1 MIITK
6 KGEILLSEKTSYL
19 TIKENGKNEL
29 TIKKS
34 RFICSMA
41 RVKTPEEAQKFIT
54 RITKKYHDATHNT
67 YAYTI
72 GLDDN
77 QVKASDNG
85 EPSGT
90 AGIPE
95 LKALQL
101 MRLKNVCTVV
111 TRYFGGIKLGAGGL
125 IRAYSNSVTKA
136 AETIGV
142 VKCSLQQ
149 EIHFTISYPNV
160 DRVNHYLED
169 KDLSVVDQTY
179 STNVTYTLF
188 LDLSEVEAF
197 ENDLTNFLSGNI
209 SFKHGKQKFNETLL
223 TSNNFHE
230 Q

>member
-1 MIITK
+1 M
-6 KGEILLSEKTSYL
+6 
-19 TIKENGKNEL
+19 
-29 TIKKS
+29 
-34 RFICSMA
+34 
-41 RVKTPEEAQKFIT
+41 
-54 RITKKYHDATHNT
+54 
-67 YAYTI
+67 
-72 GLDDN
+72 
-77 QVKASDNG
+77 
-85 EPSGT
+85 
-90 AGIPE
+90 
-95 LKALQL
+95 
-101 MRLKNVCTVV
+101 
-111 TRYFGGIKLGAGGL
+111 
-125 IRAYSNSVTKA
+125 
-136 AETIGV
+136 
-142 VKCSLQQ
+142 QQ

>member
-19 TIKENGKNEL
+19 TIKENGQNEL

-41 RVKTPEEAQKFIT
+41 RVKTPQEAQDFIAQV
-54 RITKKYHDATHNT
+54 TKKYHDATHNT

-101 MRLKNVCTVV
+101 MKLKNVCAVV

-125 IRAYSNSVTKA
+125 IRAYSNSVTHA
-136 AETIGV
+136 AESIGV

-149 EIHFTISYPNV
+149 EIQFTISYPNV
-160 DRVNHYLED
+160 DRVNHYLEE
-169 KDLSVVDQTY
+169 KNLSVADQTY
-179 STNVTYTLF
+179 STNVTYKLF
-188 LDLSEVEAF
+188 LDLSEVEEF
-197 ENDLTNFLSGNI
+197 KNELTNFLSGNI
-209 SFKHGKQKFNETLL
+209 SFKNGEQKFNETLL